1 MHAGT
6 HTHTHTHMFTIT
18 TQSHNAMEAERIG
31 KTFAGEPEIVPGAH
45 VKAEGEKH
53 LHKVLF

>member
-1 MHAGT
+1 
-6 HTHTHTHMFTIT
+6 MFTIT